1 MGFTKNNVGTVL
13 NGRYEEVCPL
23 NHGAFGSVSLARDV
37 DSDTLVAVKCIA
49 KPTDDKSGNALADIH
64 QELKIHALL
73 KSHPNIVNL
82 LDSFETESHFYLV
95 MEYCAD
101 GDMYDA
107 IDNGRGPADHLE
119 IKAFM
124 LQLVSAVEHMHSKG
138 LYHRDIKPENV
149 FLTEN
154 GTVKL
159 GDFGLATSDKWTDEA
174 NVGSERYM
182 APEQY
187 SCASGMYQPEKADI
201 WALGICLLNVLF
213 HKAPFAIADE
223 SDRLFKDFVDDRQ
236 SLYDMFPTMSEE
248 TYNALSHCLVLDPS
262 QRSLEKFR
270 DAIFDLKSW
279 TTDDE
284 DDIFADDYVDEYVED
299 LDEPSA
305 AYNFKPTP
313 PISWTHRLAE
323 KTTTPITTPLSHN
336 NPQFDYFGDIEHVDY
351 HPNPDNKWSYANFAP
366 SSIDS
371 GLGLSLPDSA
381 PMMKPTLAENMKIQ
395 QAKVESV
402 AAASTKK
409 FATSWSDL
417 VDEEE
422 EEEERERELRQKRMS
437 WSFEADEHVFEDD
450 DAVDWVGGYELSL

>member
-1 MGFTKNNVGTVL
+1 MGFTKNNTGAVL
-13 NGRYEEVCPL
+13 NGRYEEICPL
-23 NHGAFGSVSLARDV
+23 NSGAFGSVSLARDV
-37 DSDTLVAVKCIA
+37 RTDSLVALKCVA
-49 KPTDDKSGNALADIH
+49 KPTGPGN
-64 QELKIHALL
+64 ETRLKEIYEEMDNHAQL

-82 LDSFETESHFYLV
+82 LDSFETATHFFLV

-107 IDNGRGPADHLE
+107 IDNGRGPQDHLE
-119 IKAFM
+119 IKAFV

-159 GDFGLATSDKWTDEA
+159 GDFGLATREKWTDEA

-182 APEQY
+182 SPEQF

-213 HKAPFAIADE
+213 HKAPFAVPDE
-223 SDRLFKDFVDDRQ
+223 SDRLFKDFVQDRQ

-248 TYNALSHCLVLDPS
+248 TFNALEFCLALDPS
-262 QRSLEKFR
+262 QRSLENFR
-270 DAIFDLKSW
+270 EAVFDLKSW

-284 DDIFADDYVDEYVED
+284 DDIFADDYVDEYVEEFE
-299 LDEPSA
+299 EPAS
-305 AYNFKPTP
+305 PTYFRP
-313 PISWTHRLAE
+313 AQPISWTHRLE
-323 KTTTPITTPLSHN
+323 KLPGTPITTPSFHYTHN
-336 NPQFDYFGDIEHVDY
+336 NPEGDYFSHIEPADIHLS
-351 HPNPDNKWSYANFAP
+351 HAQKWHFEP
-366 SSIDS
+366 SSVDS
-371 GLGLSLPDSA
+371 GLGSSLQSVPAKNFLNNIANSMA
-381 PMMKPTLAENMKIQ
+381 VPQ
-395 QAKVESV
+395 VKVES
-402 AAASTKK
+402 ATPAHTKK

-422 EEEERERELRQKRMS
+422 EE
-437 WSFEADEHVFEDD
+437 
-450 DAVDWVGGYELSL
+450 